1 MFAIVYEKRFFK
13 DLDRLPDADVE
24 RIMISVKDLAHDP
37 MPNGSKKLKSKSGI
51 DIYRIRQGD
60 YRVIYLIDRVAQRV
74 NVQSVR
80 HRKDVYKNIP

>member
-1 MFAIVYEKRFFK
+1 MFTIIYENGFYK

-24 RIMISVKDLAHDP
+24 RIMISVEDLANTP
-37 MPNGSKKLKSKSGI
+37 TPNGCKKLKSKSGVNI
-51 DIYRIRQGD
+51 FRIRQGD

-74 NVQSVR
+74 NVLSVR